1 MHKLALVALLA
12 LSLMVLDVA
21 CSAQMLSP
29 PERPREFRNPS
40 ELRQY
45 LKELNEYYAIMGR
58 PRFGKR
64 NGPAGLTDYLSSS
77 DWEDIQTA
85 Q

>member
-1 MHKLALVALLA
+1 MLKFVLILLIV
-12 LSLMVLDVA
+12 LSAAILEVT
-21 CSAQMLSP
+21 CNPQMLSP
-29 PERPREFRNPS
+29 PERPREFKNPS

-64 NGPAGLTDYLSSS
+64 NGAVGNFDYLSQN
-77 DWEDIQTA
+77 DLEDILSSQ
-85 Q
+85 

>member
-1 MHKLALVALLA
+1 MCKLLA
-12 LSLMVLDVA
+12 VFLLVVSMVILEVT
-21 CSAQMLSP
+21 CSTQMLTP
-29 PERPREFRNPS
+29 PERPREFRHPN

-64 NGPAGLTDYLSSS
+64 NGATGTLDYLSPSE
-77 DWEDIQTA
+77 WEDILTSQ
-85 Q
+85 

>member
-1 MHKLALVALLA
+1 MHKFVVVLLLVIA
-12 LSLMVLDVA
+12 VA
-21 CSAQMLSP
+21 IMEVTCSTQMLSP
-29 PERPREFRNPS
+29 PERPREFRNPN

-64 NGPAGLTDYLSSS
+64 NLATGYSDYLSPSE
-77 DWEDIQTA
+77 WEEILSTQ
-85 Q
+85 

>member
-1 MHKLALVALLA
+1 MFKLLLVFLFVV
-12 LSLMVLDVA
+12 SVA
-21 CSAQMLSP
+21 IMEVSSSTHMLSP
-29 PERPREFRNPS
+29 PERPREFRNPN

-64 NGPAGLTDYLSSS
+64 AGATGYTDYLSPSE
-77 DWEDIQTA
+77 WEDVMTSQ
-85 Q
+85 

>member
-1 MHKLALVALLA
+1 MRQMVFVLLFA
-12 LSLMVLDVA
+12 ILEITYST
-21 CSAQMLSP
+21 QMLSP

-64 NGPAGLTDYLSSS
+64 NGAIGYSDYLSPSEWDELLTS
-77 DWEDIQTA
+77 Q
-85 Q
+85 

>member
-1 MHKLALVALLA
+1 MRQLIFVLLLV
-12 LSLMVLDVA
+12 LSVA
-21 CSAQMLSP
+21 ILEITCSPQMLSP
-29 PERPREFRNPS
+29 PERPREIRHPN

-64 NGPAGLTDYLSSS
+64 NGATGYSDYLSPSEWDELLTS
-77 DWEDIQTA
+77 Q
-85 Q
+85 